1 VVLKLGRFAID
12 KFRFDSLYNIYLG
25 MNPREQT
32 MALIG
37 AAVVIILVLV
47 LPVTVA
53 SSRIGKLEREA
64 SAGREQLRGVMRAI
78 EKYDKRGA
86 ELKQMQSMLGGG
98 FDSSISSTL
107 ESVAEKNGLK
117 DRIDSLKEKAA
128 APSEIFDEAS
138 VDVRLKKVK
147 LEQLIN
153 YLHAIENNKDSLLRL
168 KKLQIKTRFDN
179 KQELNVSF
187 TVSTYRLL
195 EGAEEGL

>member
-1 VVLKLGRFAID
+1 MVLKLGRFAID